1 MPTKIK
7 MRLCESDIRKAVKD
21 VDEYW
26 KKLQTKTKT
35 FCGKLTEKGYSV
47 AKAKVGQ
54 SPLGTYVKVDL
65 KYTKQ
70 TASTIK
76 SVVFA
81 TGSIINT
88 EYGQVYPLM
97 MIEFGAGIHYNHD
110 ANPKA
115 AEFGMGV
122 GTFPNQKHAFEE
134 GGWYYMDIDGKW
146 HHSYGVKATMPMYS
160 ADTEMILNIR
170 KIAKTIFN
178 S

>member
-7 MRLCESDIRKAVKD
+7 MRLCESDIRKAAKD

-26 KKLQTKTKT
+26 KKLQTKTHT
-35 FCGKLTEKGYSV
+35 FCGKLTDMGMTV
-47 AKAKVGQ
+47 AKAKIGEA
-54 SPLGTYVKVDL
+54 PLGKYVYLNV
-65 KYTKQ
+65 KYSNW
-70 TASTIK
+70 ASRCK
-76 SVVFA
+76 AVMFA
-81 TGSIINT
+81 TGSVLNT

-115 AEFGMGV
+115 GQSGMGV
-122 GTFPNQKHAFEE
+122 GTFPGQTHAFQEE
-134 GGWYYMDIDGKW
+134 GWYYMDIDGKW

-170 KIAKTIFN
+170 KIAKEVF
-178 S
+178 SS

>member
-7 MRLCESDIRKAVKD
+7 MRLCESDIRKAVKE

-26 KKLQTKTKT
+26 KKLQTKTKV
-35 FCGKLTEKGYSV
+35 FCGRLAEFGMTV
-47 AKAKVGQ
+47 ASAKIGE
-54 SPLGTYVKVDL
+54 SPLGQYVSLNV
-65 KYTKQ
+65 KYSNP
-70 TASTIK
+70 ASSCKAIL
-76 SVVFA
+76 FA
-81 TGSIINT
+81 TGQVKNT

-115 AEFGMGV
+115 GQFGMGV
-122 GTFPNQKHAFEE
+122 GTFPGQTHAFQEE
-134 GGWYYMDIDGKW
+134 GWYYMDTDGKW

-170 KIAKTIFN
+170 KIAKEVF
-178 S
+178 SS